1 MSNNPPPPS
10 FDRDSSHDVSN
21 FQTIAARIR
30 QLRDIISEMDEDRSF
45 FLHALD
51 RSLQEYNTADSTVN
65 PQAISN
71 SNSISTSN
79 STSNSNSSLEPLPTL
94 SQTLQRHVISQREAR
109 RQARMAP
116 QQQQQQLL
124 QQQHLLQQ
132 QQLQLQQQ
140 LQPPPPPPP
149 PPRPPQ
155 QRQESLASLASLQR
169 AERQFRQAIASIGA
183 AETTSRQPE
192 RPPARSPP
200 TDSMSDHR
208 QSKRRKIDA
217 DDSRDT
223 TKGFSYS
230 HYGQVTPVPLEMEV
244 HSCKGGSSE
253 PDRRGNN
260 SPDHILVNDGVVY
273 RAQGGFCNIVLRH
286 RGEIPFSLKKLI
298 IKTPKSGCHDEMNVR
313 EGTVSIS
320 MDSDPRFLR
329 SVASCSADSMPGFP
343 SRRPRRRNEQL
354 SPFAAATA
362 AVAPMGN
369 SRRPETSASILRSRM
384 LRSRAGQQQQQLH
397 QQQLLL
403 PDSQFGIVDDP
414 EDKSEDE
421 STQHDAARD
430 QLTISDP
437 EPSNSRD
444 SSPNHDGSDSES
456 SDGISGVAEALAQ
469 NLDTRQRQLL
479 EALGVRVPYMQAR
492 PSHRH
497 RALSPTTVFAR
508 PAAEAL
514 HSQESETM
522 QPVARFSIEHERA
535 AVQIRF
541 NPPVSARYILIKMW
555 APFNPGRMDIESI
568 IAHGFAGPRF
578 FPAQEPR

>member
-10 FDRDSSHDVSN
+10 FDRDSSHDLTS

-51 RSLQEYNTADSTVN
+51 RSLQEYNTADSTVD

-71 SNSISTSN
+71 S
-79 STSNSNSSLEPLPTL
+79 SSEPLPTL

-109 RQARMAP
+109 RQARQS
-116 QQQQQQLL
+116 QQQQQQ
-124 QQQHLLQQ
+124 QQ
-132 QQLQLQQQ
+132 QQ
-140 LQPPPPPPP
+140 QPHPPPPP
-149 PPRPPQ
+149 PPRPPL

-183 AETTSRQPE
+183 VESTPRQPE
-192 RPPARSPP
+192 RSSARSPP

-230 HYGQVTPVPLEMEV
+230 HYGQATSVPLEMEV
-244 HSCKGGSSE
+244 HSCKGGSAE
-253 PDRRGNN
+253 PDRRGN
-260 SPDHILVNDGVVY
+260 SPDHILVNDGVAY

-298 IKTPKSGCHDEMNVR
+298 IKTPKSGCHDETNVR
-313 EGTVSIS
+313 EGTVSIA
-320 MDSDPRFLR
+320 MDSDSRFLR
-329 SVASCSADSMPGFP
+329 SVASCTADSMPGFP

-354 SPFAAATA
+354 SPFTAAA
-362 AVAPMGN
+362 MGN
-369 SRRPETSASILRSRM
+369 NRRPETSASILRARM
-384 LRSRAGQQQQQLH
+384 LRTRASQQQYQAFDY
-397 QQQLLL
+397 
-403 PDSQFGIVDDP
+403 PPFSGIDV
-414 EDKSEDE
+414 EDKSDDE
-421 STQHDAARD
+421 STQLDAARD
-430 QLTISDP
+430 QLALSDT

-469 NLDTRQRQLL
+469 NLDSRQRQLL

-508 PAAEAL
+508 PAAETGQN
-514 HSQESETM
+514 QESDTM
-522 QPVARFSIEHERA
+522 QPVARFAIEHERA

-555 APFNPGRMDIESI
+555 APYNPGRMDIESI

-578 FPAQEPR
+578 FPSQEPR

>member
-10 FDRDSSHDVSN
+10 FDRDSSHDLTS

-51 RSLQEYNTADSTVN
+51 RSLQEYNTADSTVD

-71 SNSISTSN
+71 S
-79 STSNSNSSLEPLPTL
+79 SSEPLPTL

-109 RQARMAP
+109 RQARQS
-116 QQQQQQLL
+116 QQQQQQ
-124 QQQHLLQQ
+124 QQPH
-132 QQLQLQQQ
+132 
-140 LQPPPPPPP
+140 PPPPP
-149 PPRPPQ
+149 PPRPPL

-183 AETTSRQPE
+183 VESTPRQPE
-192 RPPARSPP
+192 RSSARSPP

-230 HYGQVTPVPLEMEV
+230 HYGQATSVPLEMEV
-244 HSCKGGSSE
+244 HSCKGGSAE
-253 PDRRGNN
+253 PDRRGN
-260 SPDHILVNDGVVY
+260 SPDHILVNDGVAY

-298 IKTPKSGCHDEMNVR
+298 IKTPKSGCHDETNVR
-313 EGTVSIS
+313 EGTVSIA
-320 MDSDPRFLR
+320 MDSDSRFLR
-329 SVASCSADSMPGFP
+329 SVASCTADSMPGFP

-354 SPFAAATA
+354 SPFTAAA
-362 AVAPMGN
+362 MGN
-369 SRRPETSASILRSRM
+369 NRRPETSASILRARM
-384 LRSRAGQQQQQLH
+384 LRTRASQQQYQAFDY
-397 QQQLLL
+397 
-403 PDSQFGIVDDP
+403 PPFSGIDV
-414 EDKSEDE
+414 EDKSDDE
-421 STQHDAARD
+421 STQLDAARD
-430 QLTISDP
+430 QLALSDT

-469 NLDTRQRQLL
+469 NLDSRQRQLL

-508 PAAEAL
+508 PAAETGQN
-514 HSQESETM
+514 QESDTM
-522 QPVARFSIEHERA
+522 QPVARFAIEHERA

-541 NPPVSARYILIKMW
+541 NPPVYVLLFVLSSLTHDMFLLTRYRSARYILIKMW
-555 APFNPGRMDIESI
+555 ALYNPGRMDIESI

-578 FPAQEPR
+578 FPSQEPR